1 MCGGHQESDSVGAVV
16 VLAPDGGAI
25 SWEETHGE
33 PVNEW
38 ANKVVKYP
46 VKWYEENIQGSE
58 RRLYLGGAGRYILD
72 KVTQEGMLLRVT
84 F

>member
-1 MCGGHQESDSVGAVV
+1 MG
-16 VLAPDGGAI
+16 
-25 SWEETHGE
+25 
-33 PVNEW
+33 PVNKW

-58 RRLYLGGAGRYILD
+58 RRLYLGGGRRYILD
-72 KVTQEGMLLRVT
+72 KVTQEGMSLRVT